1 MEKYITVKEVA
12 DMMQLAEQTIRRYVM
27 LGQIPFYKIVRAV
40 RFKPSEIQKW
50 IDDRKAGVAGSQ
62 KTDYLA
68 GLLDD
73 AGAAGAGAADLT
85 GGEA

>member
-1 MEKYITVKEVA
+1 MEKYITAKEVA
-12 DMMQLAEQTIRRYVM
+12 DMVKLSEQTIRRYVM

-40 RFKPSEIQKW
+40 RFKPCEIEKW
-50 IDDRKAGVAGSQ
+50 VEERRARVAGSL

-73 AGAAGAGAADLT
+73 AGTAVADAADLT

>member
-1 MEKYITVKEVA
+1 MEKYITAKEVA
-12 DMMQLAEQTIRRYVM
+12 DMVKLSEQTIRRYVM

-50 IDDRKAGVAGSQ
+50 VDDRRAGVAGSL

-68 GLLDD
+68 GLLDE
-73 AGAAGAGAADLT
+73 AGSDK
-85 GGEA
+85 

>member
-1 MEKYITVKEVA
+1 MENYITVKEVA
-12 DMMQLAEQTIRRYVM
+12 DMVKLSEQTIRRYVM

-50 IDDRKAGVAGSQ
+50 VDDRKAGVAGSL

-68 GLLDD
+68 GLLDE
-73 AGAAGAGAADLT
+73 AGSDK
-85 GGEA
+85 